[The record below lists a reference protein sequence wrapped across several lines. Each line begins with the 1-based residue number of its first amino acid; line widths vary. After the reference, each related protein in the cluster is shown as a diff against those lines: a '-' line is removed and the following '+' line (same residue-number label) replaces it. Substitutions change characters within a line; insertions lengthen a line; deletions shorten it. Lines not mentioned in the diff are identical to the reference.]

1 MRKSA
6 FTIIELLFV
15 IIIIGILSKFG
26 FEFLRQAYEN
36 FIFSNINQQL
46 QANSEMAVESIA
58 SRLQYRIKDSVIA
71 RNPGVAFAGLANSTL
86 GANGT
91 VLEWVGYDI
100 DSLRAGAT
108 PSYSGIVDLN
118 HASTTATQ
126 LLSPETNTT
135 AINATI
141 AALSNGGSGMANTA
155 IYFLGSNSDATT
167 GYGWNGVAITTQGA
181 AMHPVKA
188 DGANA
193 AYLVP
198 RRGDNGVTNGM
209 AGFDGYEYY
218 QLAWSAY
225 AVALEGSDLFLYYN
239 YQPWEGEAYTVATIA
254 NGNKVLLMQNVD
266 TFRFTAVGSIVKLQV
281 CVRSTQT
288 NNTYSIC
295 KEKTVF

>member
-26 FEFLRQAYEN
+26 FELLRQAYEN

-141 AALSNGGSGMANTA
+141 AALSNGGSGVANSA
-155 IYFLGSNSDATT
+155 IYFLGSNSDPMLD
-167 GYGWNGVAITTQGA
+167 YGWSGAAITDQSR
-181 AMHPVKA
+181 AMHPVMA
-188 DGANA
+188 GGAINLLIPRNGATNA
-193 AYLVP
+193 
-198 RRGDNGVTNGM
+198 GSSM

-225 AVALEGSDLFLYYN
+225 AVALEGDSLFLYYN
-239 YQPWEGEAYTVATIA
+239 YQPWEGEGYA
-254 NGNKVLLMQNVD
+254 NGTKVLLMQNVD
-266 TFRFTAVGSIVKLQV
+266 TFRFTEVGSIIKVQV

-288 NNTYSIC
+288 NNNYSIC

>member
-100 DSLRAGAT
+100 DSLRAGAN
-108 PSYSGIVDLN
+108 PDYSGIIDLN

-126 LLSPETNTT
+126 LFSSGTNTT
-135 AINATI
+135 GINTTVT
-141 AALSNGGSGMANTA
+141 ALSNGGSGMANSA

-167 GYGWNGVAITTQGA
+167 DYGWNGAAITTQSR

-188 DGANA
+188 GGAVNL
-193 AYLVP
+193 LVP
-198 RRGDNGVTNGM
+198 RRGDNGVANSF
-209 AGFDGYEYY
+209 AGEDAYEYY

-225 AVALEGSDLFLYYN
+225 AVALENGSLFLYYN
-239 YQPWEGEAYTVATIA
+239 YQPWEGEGFA

-266 TFRFTAVGSIVKLQV
+266 TFRFTAVGSIVKVQV

-288 NNTYSIC
+288 NNNYSIC